1 MKFIGEIS
9 AWLRHPKL
17 ETRHA
22 VVIAAVILT
31 VGLLV
36 SALIS
41 KQIWIAITALSTTLI
56 IIWAIYQEGIRAYR
70 NRPKLKLS
78 LYESACSHLRPIRGV
93 YYLTLDLKNTG
104 HNVAK
109 SVQPFLTQAAT
120 LRDGKWVVYENWIPV
135 PLYWLVGQFTSP
147 LLPNQDVVTGAQ
159 ELVTKRPCYFDIGQ
173 FGPEEPDILRLL
185 RPTIYQ
191 NQPETYENGLKHCF
205 EITAFAQGTRPHKRY
220 INVFCKGEYTSDP
233 DEMRKGV
240 YISVEDRPPW

>member
-1 MKFIGEIS
+1 MKFIQEIL
-9 AWLRHPKL
+9 AWLRQPKL

-36 SALIS
+36 SAVIS

-56 IIWAIYQEGIRAYR
+56 VGWAVYQEGIRAYR
-70 NRPKLKLS
+70 KRPKLKLS
-78 LYESACSHLRPIRGV
+78 LYESACSHLRPVSGV
-93 YYLTLDLKNTG
+93 YYLTVDLKNTG
-104 HNVAK
+104 HNVAE

-120 LRDGKWVVYENWIPV
+120 LISGKWVVHENWIPV
-135 PLYWLVGQFTSP
+135 PLFWLVGQFTSP

-173 FGPEEPDILRLL
+173 FGPEEPDILRLR

-205 EITAFAQGTRPHKRY
+205 EITAFAQRIKPHKRY
-220 INVFCKGEYTSDP
+220 IHVFCNGEYTSDS
-233 DEMRKGV
+233 DEMRKSV
-240 YISVEDRPPW
+240 YISIEDRPPW